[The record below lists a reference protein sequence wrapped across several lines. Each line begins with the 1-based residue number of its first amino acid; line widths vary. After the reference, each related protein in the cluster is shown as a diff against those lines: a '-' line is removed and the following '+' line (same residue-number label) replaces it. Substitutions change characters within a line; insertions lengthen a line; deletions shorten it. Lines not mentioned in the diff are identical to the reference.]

1 MGFHY
6 SSQVNQGIKY
16 QIPVTQTRNPFQLF
30 LKPFLSAGES
40 ARFDFLGSKIDF
52 SKWLNPV
59 ATNEPAVASGHPSIS
74 LSVGENCT
82 PQPDKRYLL
91 YTPTVWSG
99 VWPVGPSSSASQ
111 VYWPRCKPQ
120 VF

>member
-59 ATNEPAVASGHPSIS
+59 ATNEPAVASRHPSIS

-82 PQPDKRYLL
+82 PQPDESCLL

-111 VYWPRCKPQ
+111 VY
-120 VF
+120 